1 MIESDCC
8 LLNERGVAKM
18 FETEPKGIYF
28 WVERAISSCRSIFC
42 WVLKVYVG
50 FGVLAVDEFRG
61 VAARHSQENNAC

>member
-8 LLNERGVAKM
+8 LLNERGVAKT

-28 WVERAISSCRSIFC
+28 WVERAISSCRSILLGLN
-42 WVLKVYVG
+42 VSVG
-50 FGVLAVDEFRG
+50 LGVLAVDEFRG

>member
-28 WVERAISSCRSIFC
+28 WVERAISSCRSIF
-42 WVLKVYVG
+42 VGLKVTVG
-50 FGVLAVDEFRG
+50 LGVLAVDEFRG

>member
-28 WVERAISSCRSIFC
+28 WVERAISSCRSIF
-42 WVLKVYVG
+42 VGVKVTVRL
-50 FGVLAVDEFRG
+50 GVLAVDEFRG

>member
-1 MIESDCC
+1 
-8 LLNERGVAKM
+8 M

-28 WVERAISSCRSIFC
+28 WVERAISSCRSIF
-42 WVLKVYVG
+42 VGLKVTVG

>member
-28 WVERAISSCRSIFC
+28 WVERAISSCRSIF
-42 WVLKVYVG
+42 VGVKVTVG
-50 FGVLAVDEFRG
+50 LGVLAVDEFRG